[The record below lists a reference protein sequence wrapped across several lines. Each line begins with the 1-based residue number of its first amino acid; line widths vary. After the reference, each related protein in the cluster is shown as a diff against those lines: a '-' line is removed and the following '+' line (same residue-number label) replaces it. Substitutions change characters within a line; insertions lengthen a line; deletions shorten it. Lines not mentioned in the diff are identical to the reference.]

1 MPPSDTSELPST
13 NYSPPAGIYSRI
25 VRKIRRALRNETGVA
40 LSYEEVVALLHSD
53 FYPIL
58 AEAERK
64 ELMALHMERSH
75 QQNEPIDP

>member
-1 MPPSDTSELPST
+1 VTENYTPPP
-13 NYSPPAGIYSRI
+13 GVYSRI

-64 ELMALHMERSH
+64 ELMSLHMARDH
-75 QQNEPIDP
+75 QQAQTADEPA

>member
-1 MPPSDTSELPST
+1 MST
-13 NYSPPAGIYSRI
+13 NYSPPGGIYTRI
-25 VRKIRRALRNETGVA
+25 VRKMRRALRNETGAA

-64 ELMALHMERSH
+64 ELMALHMERQH
-75 QQNEPIDP
+75 PPGQKADL

>member
-1 MPPSDTSELPST
+1 MST
-13 NYSPPAGIYSRI
+13 NYSPPPGVYSRI
-25 VRKIRRALRNETGVA
+25 VRKARRAIRNDTGIA

-64 ELMALHMERSH
+64 ELMALHMERG
-75 QQNEPIDP
+75 EPQAQAADA